1 MIINIRQLLLRCG
14 IVLAFMVLFAGLFSL
29 LKHQPPQEEILL
41 ETDAEREAW
50 LNLRGWRVGEPEIS
64 EAVLPAEWQTLN
76 GQRWLTLQQT
86 QGLSPEHY
94 AGQTVTRYLYPVEN
108 GGTDETYAELLLC
121 GDALCGAQIYD
132 AETQIMRPVR

>member
-14 IVLAFMVLFAGLFSL
+14 IVLAFMVLFAGMFTL
-29 LKHQPPQEEILL
+29 LKRQPQQEEILL
-41 ETDAEREAW
+41 ETEAEREAW
-50 LNLRGWRVGEPEIS
+50 LNLRGWRVGAPETS
-64 EAVLPAEWQTLN
+64 EAVLPSEWQTLN

-86 QGLSPEHY
+86 QGLSPERY

-108 GGTDETYAELLLC
+108 GGTETYAELLLC